1 MLDVTNLKTM
11 KKAML
16 DYAEQRRE
24 LIKTSGDALHLS
36 KRAIFAMHRDDLKEA
51 KEKIAGGEILLKQ
64 LHKKFNKTHGMLD
77 EGAYREAMEEHVEA
91 VLLYEFLTKKKISKI
106 KSIPVSAEVYIAGLC
121 DVAGE
126 LYRYA
131 IKAATARD
139 MQTTIMCKR
148 MAEEIV
154 GELIEFNLTRYLR
167 TKFDQAKQSVR
178 KIEQVVYDLSLR
190 ME

>member
-1 MLDVTNLKTM
+1 MLDLTYIKQL

-16 DYAEQRRE
+16 EYAEERRE
-24 LIKTSGDALHLS
+24 LIKNSGDALHLS

-51 KEKIAGGEILLKQ
+51 KLKIAAAETILKK
-64 LHKKFNKTHGMLD
+64 LHKKFNKTRKMLD
-77 EGAYREAMEEHVEA
+77 EGAYKEATEEYVEA
-91 VLLYEFLTKKKISKI
+91 SLLYEFLTKKKITKI
-106 KSIPVSAEVYIAGLC
+106 KALPVSAETYIAGLS

-139 MQTTIMCKR
+139 METTLLCKET
-148 MAEEIV
+148 AEEIV

-190 ME
+190 IE